1 MASAENSFTISN
13 DAMVFFAVGPARLAA
28 GPSEQ
33 YATSDA
39 TGNVDSGRIGWA
51 DIIEGRLADWA
62 RDTTQLEE
70 EGLTA
75 PNAATIARAFLVAS
89 TLRDK
94 GASPP
99 DRVVPTGDGGIAF
112 QFERGREFI
121 SVEVEPEG
129 VVELLV
135 FEEGRLKHRVT
146 L

>member
-1 MASAENSFTISN
+1 MALAKDIFTISN
-13 DAMVFFAVGPARLAA
+13 DALVYFAVGHARLAA
-28 GPSEQ
+28 EPGEQ
-33 YATSDA
+33 NATSDA
-39 TGNVDSGRIGWA
+39 TGNEGSGRIGWA

-62 RDTTQLEE
+62 RDPTQLEE
-70 EGLTA
+70 GDLTA
-75 PNAATIARAFLVAS
+75 PNAATIARACLVAS

-112 QFERGREFI
+112 QFERGREFM